1 MDTKQIDVT
10 DTQEVKTV
18 TGFKSKKI
26 YVIGAIAALAIVGV
40 VLTATL
46 APKKKNE
53 DNKEAD
59 DAHLAIKIGEK
70 YEGLNYTREKETLVD
85 EGFFYNY
92 NKNQEGSKID
102 VSYIKVDGLI
112 EDSLEKMINTTLKIA
127 AESHYDENNLSDSNV
142 LYDHISNYTDV
153 YIFNNVLSTMYKHE
167 FCDIEG
173 NTKIEYFSININLKD
188 NKEFKLEDVF
198 INNADLSTI
207 IPGYNSD
214 MTFCVS
220 PKFVYYVDSSNKVQ
234 KVSLYENSENVAI
247 YNRFFD
253 NKRLFEK
260 TYKSYPYAYT
270 VKNLTESDVYG
281 IQDGNVFI
289 DTVDKLIGLD
299 YPQKVIDEAYKLY
312 KDGVNRGMNLA
323 YSNPSKRYLIQLVPS
338 IDKEDDDT
346 YTIKVKYVAVNVD
359 KNFFINSIDEFIVA
373 SENKSKSETETVNY
387 LENPPLNGSYYLN
400 GIIND
405 TLRKQVNKEGEEI
418 TTNVTTSAGIS

>member
-1 MDTKQIDVT
+1 
-10 DTQEVKTV
+10 
-18 TGFKSKKI
+18 
-26 YVIGAIAALAIVGV
+26 
-40 VLTATL
+40 
-46 APKKKNE
+46 
-53 DNKEAD
+53 
-59 DAHLAIKIGEK
+59 
-70 YEGLNYTREKETLVD
+70 
-85 EGFFYNY
+85 
-92 NKNQEGSKID
+92 
-102 VSYIKVDGLI
+102 
-112 EDSLEKMINTTLKIA
+112 
-127 AESHYDENNLSDSNV
+127 
-142 LYDHISNYTDV
+142 
-153 YIFNNVLSTMYKHE
+153 
-167 FCDIEG
+167 
-173 NTKIEYFSININLKD
+173 
-188 NKEFKLEDVF
+188 
-198 INNADLSTI
+198 
-207 IPGYNSD
+207 
-214 MTFCVS
+214 
-220 PKFVYYVDSSNKVQ
+220 
-234 KVSLYENSENVAI
+234 VAI
-247 YNRFFD
+247 YKRFFN

-359 KNFFINSIDEFIVA
+359 KNFFINSVDEFIVA
-373 SENKSKSETETVNY
+373 SENKSKTETETVNY